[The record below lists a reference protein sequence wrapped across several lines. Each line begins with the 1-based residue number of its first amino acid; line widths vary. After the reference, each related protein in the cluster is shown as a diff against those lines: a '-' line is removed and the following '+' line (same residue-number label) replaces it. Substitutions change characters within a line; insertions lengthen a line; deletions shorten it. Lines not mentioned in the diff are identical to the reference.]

1 MRVAARKFQL
11 RFAAAA
17 LSLACGTTGC
27 GQHSS
32 RQGLPQP
39 DHITLVM
46 PVSVAMESA
55 GGRPVVTARV
65 NGRGPYK
72 LILDSGAAGSVFSN
86 ELARDLALPDLGH
99 AKIGRPESKD
109 TQPATLTKIEKI
121 EIAGLRLEGVSAVC
135 ADLSMVQK
143 RLASDVQGVLSAT
156 MLDDVLV
163 AYDYPA
169 RKIGFRRGELPA
181 ADGQT
186 VFDWPAGERLPSVM
200 MELAG
205 EAVRVDI
212 DTGSGNGF
220 IITQAMAAKLE
231 WLETPV
237 AAGPMHTLDTV
248 TQTAAGR
255 MKGEIRIGK
264 FVFANPQVRTNDGV
278 MKTVGYEVLKNFV
291 FTLDP
296 KNRRFELRRE

>member
-1 MRVAARKFQL
+1 MRIVAQKFQL
-11 RFAAAA
+11 RVAAAV
-17 LSLACGTTGC
+17 LSLAGGTSC
-27 GQHSS
+27 WGQHSS

-39 DHITLVM
+39 DKITLAA
-46 PVSVAMESA
+46 PVSVTMESA
-55 GGRPVVTARV
+55 GGRPVVTARI

-86 ELARDLALPDLGH
+86 ELARELALPELGH

-156 MLDDVLV
+156 MLDGLLV

-169 RKIGFRRGELPA
+169 GKIGFRRGELPA

-200 MELAG
+200 MDLAG
-205 EAVRVDI
+205 QTVRIDI

-220 IITQAMAAKLE
+220 TLTQAMAAKLE

-248 TQTAAGR
+248 TQTASGR

-264 FVFANPQVRTNDGV
+264 FVFTNPQVRTNDGV
-278 MKTVGYEVLKNFV
+278 MKTVGYEVLKDFV

-296 KNRRFELRRE
+296 KNRRFELGQE